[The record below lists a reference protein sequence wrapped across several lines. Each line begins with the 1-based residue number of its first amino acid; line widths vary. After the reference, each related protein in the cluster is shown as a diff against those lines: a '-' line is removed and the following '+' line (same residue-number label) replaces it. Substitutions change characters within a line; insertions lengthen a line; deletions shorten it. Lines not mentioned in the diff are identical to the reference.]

1 MANKDKEFKEKE
13 ETKEKTEAEEV
24 KEEKEEKQAEETAE
38 NQENQEQVDEVQKL
52 KNEVS
57 ALNDKYLRLLAE
69 FDNYKRRTQKEK
81 EETYNRSLGDTVT
94 KILPILDTLEI
105 SMKNET
111 GDVENYRNGIEL
123 VVKKFYETL
132 EKMEVVPIEAVN
144 QAFDPNFHNAVM
156 NSEEGDGESGTVLE
170 EFQKGYMH
178 KDRVIRHSMVK
189 VKS

>member
-1 MANKDKEFKEKE
+1 MAKKEKKENCKCEETVE
-13 ETKEKTEAEEV
+13 ETKEEAVENTEEIKEEV
-24 KEEKEEKQAEETAE
+24 
-38 NQENQEQVDEVQKL
+38 DEATKL
-52 KNEVS
+52 KDEVS

-81 EETYNRSLGDTVT
+81 DETYNRSLGDTVT

-111 GDVENYRNGIEL
+111 GNVEDYRKGIEL

-132 EKMEVVPIEAVN
+132 EKLEVTPIEAVSKP
-144 QAFDPNFHNAVM
+144 FDPNFHNAVM
-156 NSEEGDGESGTVLE
+156 NSEDGEGESGTVLE

-178 KDRVIRHSMVK
+178 KERVLRHSMVK
-189 VKS
+189 VKA